1 MTLLE
6 IVDNETIRI
15 LSNDVEDFSGIFA
28 TTFNAIAEST
38 KHSLFLTLVNKTLKA
53 KNRLQ
58 SQYRP

>member
-15 LSNDVEDFSGIFA
+15 NNDVEDFRGFLQ

-38 KHSLFLTLVNKTLKA
+38 KHSLFLTLVNNFEGEKQITK
-53 KNRLQ
+53 
-58 SQYRP
+58 